1 MDKKKMLWIGDKME
15 NSIKELEEI
24 EEMLKKFKNAVLFY
38 SEVNSIDINFLNNQD
53 LENIESVAYQLQIAT
68 SGFDLEKYEN
78 NTEMQYFIF
87 ETWQKEAQIAME
99 VAEQVLKNFLEEN
112 L

>member
-1 MDKKKMLWIGDKME
+1 ME
-15 NSIKELEEI
+15 NDIQ
-24 EEMLKKFKNAVLFY
+24 EMLYKYKNSILFN
-38 SEVNSIDINFLNNQD
+38 SEVNSIDLNFLGSQD
-53 LENIESVAYQLQIAT
+53 LENIESAAYQLQIAI

>member
-1 MDKKKMLWIGDKME
+1 ME
-15 NSIKELEEI
+15 NDIQ
-24 EEMLKKFKNAVLFY
+24 EMLYKYKNSILFNV
-38 SEVNSIDINFLNNQD
+38 EVNSIDLNFLGNQD
-53 LENIESVAYQLQIAT
+53 LENIESTAYQLQIAI